1 MRQPGWKKW
10 LSYFYEWPI
19 ETISSD
25 KHEML
30 QVLLIQGQYQLV
42 SPNAIYSYGILYT
55 NFLQA
60 FKKLNIE
67 TFKGKKVLV
76 LGLGL
81 GSIPQMLETRFQRK
95 FQYTIV
101 EFDEAIV
108 ELAHKYV
115 LQYLDSAIEV
125 IHADAFAFI
134 DQQEETYDI
143 ICMDIFFDDLIPS
156 QFEQKDFLF
165 KIKSL
170 LNPGG
175 LFLYNRLALT
185 MKDREKSQAFF
196 DKVFLKVFP
205 ESQKLKVGRNWM
217 LVDKNKAV

>member
-19 ETISSD
+19 ETVSSD

-42 SPNAIYSYGILYT
+42 SPNAIYSYGVLYT

-60 FKKLNIE
+60 FKQLDIE
-67 TFKGKKVLV
+67 SFEGKNVLV

-81 GSIPQMLETRFQRK
+81 GSIPQMLETRFLRS
-95 FQYTIV
+95 FHYTIV
-101 EFDEAIV
+101 EFDEAVI

-115 LQYLDSAIEV
+115 LQHLSSSIEV
-125 IHADAFAFI
+125 IHADAFVFI
-134 DQQEETYDI
+134 DQHMDQYDM

-156 QFEQKDFLF
+156 QFEQKDFLL

-170 LNPGG
+170 LTPKG

-196 DKVFLKVFP
+196 DDVFLPVFP
-205 ESQKLKVGRNWM
+205 KGKKLKVGRNWM
-217 LVDKNKAV
+217 LVNGLE